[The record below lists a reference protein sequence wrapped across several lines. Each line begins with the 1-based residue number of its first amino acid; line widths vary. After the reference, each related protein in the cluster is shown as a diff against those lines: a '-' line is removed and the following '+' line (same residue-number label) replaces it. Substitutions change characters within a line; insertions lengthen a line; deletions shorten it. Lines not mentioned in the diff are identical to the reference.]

1 MLAVV
6 LCCLFLSALA
16 DPSGSYCGTFSSDA
30 TLKATV
36 IDTQHAAMSG
46 TLYGTPLTPCPDEA
60 AYLDKTNE
68 HIVFPNIMAPT
79 DCFGSQLS
87 SYSISPSAVEV
98 IYDAKANILNASIT
112 GIGFAV
118 LAPCATDAASPSGKY
133 CGNYAGAVVV
143 NVTVDSTSTFTLSGN
158 IEGVLAQCQIEGYTL
173 KSDGT
178 VVFPNINS
186 PSDCLGAI
194 LNSYGINPT
203 SVQVAWTAS
212 TDGLSISV
220 PDLGAQFT
228 LTHALCTA

>member
-1 MLAVV
+1 
-6 LCCLFLSALA
+6 LA

-36 IDTQHAAMSG
+36 IDTQHAALSG
-46 TLYGTPLTPCPDEA
+46 TLYGTPLTPCADEA
-60 AYLDKTNE
+60 AYLDKTND
-68 HIVFPNIMAPT
+68 HIVFPNINQPT

-87 SYSISPSAVEV
+87 SYSISPSAVSV
-98 IYDAKANILNASIT
+98 IYDEKANILNASIT

-118 LAPCATDAASPSGKY
+118 LAPCKTIVSNSPSGKY

-158 IEGVLAQCQIEGYTL
+158 IEGVLAQCQTESYTL
-173 KSDGT
+173 KTDGT
-178 VVFPNINS
+178 VVFPNVNS

-212 TDGLSISV
+212 VDSLSVSV
-220 PDLGAQFT
+220 PDLGAQFS